1 MDGFDAYKVERGDEI
16 VEFSLDDDS
25 QESVVLSDKISSEK
39 LDGLEKR
46 SKRKWK

>member
-25 QESVVLSDKISSEK
+25 QESVFF
-39 LDGLEKR
+39 
-46 SKRKWK
+46 